1 MSYLPAKPTG
11 DHLRARTAGGRC
23 ARLGP
28 APRRDVALTTHIPD
42 GYTHRMGIPEG
53 HERVTIDV
61 PSEVLSRL
69 DQMSERDQVSRHAR
83 MRLILSLGSVNEGLM
98 QEVSRAAVQEKRSA
112 PPRVDPRR
120 G

>member
-1 MSYLPAKPTG
+1 
-11 DHLRARTAGGRC
+11 
-23 ARLGP
+23 
-28 APRRDVALTTHIPD
+28 
-42 GYTHRMGIPEG
+42 MGIPEG

-83 MRLILSLGSVNEGLM
+83 MRLMLSLGSVNEGLM